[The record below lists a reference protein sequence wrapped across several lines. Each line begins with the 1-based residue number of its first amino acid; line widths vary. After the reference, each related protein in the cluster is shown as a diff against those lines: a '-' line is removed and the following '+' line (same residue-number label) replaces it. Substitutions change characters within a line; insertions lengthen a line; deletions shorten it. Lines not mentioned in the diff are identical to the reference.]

1 MEWWYSEIIGK
12 CLIMIMII
20 YDEWNE
26 GNEWC
31 LIISI
36 DDHHKEKWR
45 MEWWYCEII
54 GRCPDRSRPDG
65 SWWHNSPHS
74 SMLYFCGY
82 CILPVCVFYSISV
95 GIVFYFCGC
104 GYCIM
109 LLRLLYSN
117 FGIWYS
123 YSVGIV
129 LSFYWYCILQGASKK
144 TEFCGNW
151 LWQIH
156 YCCYFTFFNC
166 FGIDIPK
173 T

>member
-1 MEWWYSEIIGK
+1 MIFWNNWKVSDNDHDHIWWMEWRHY
-12 CLIMIMII
+12 
-20 YDEWNE
+20 E
-26 GNEWC
+26 GNERC
-31 LIISI
+31 LIRISI
-36 DDHHKEKWR
+36 DDHHDHHKEKWR

-82 CILPVCVFYSISV
+82 CILPVWVLYSISVGIVFYFCGCCILPVWVSYSISV

-129 LSFYWYCILQGASKK
+129 LYFYGYCIL
-144 TEFCGNW
+144 
-151 LWQIH
+151 LL
-156 YCCYFTFFNC
+156 
-166 FGIDIPK
+166 
-173 T
+173 

>member
-1 MEWWYSEIIGK
+1 
-12 CLIMIMII
+12 MIMII
-20 YDEWNE
+20 YDDQHVHHDHHKKKWWMEWRHYE
-26 GNEWC
+26 GNERC
-31 LIISI
+31 LIIISI
-36 DDHHKEKWR
+36 DDHRDHHKEKWR

-104 GYCIM
+104 CILPVWVSYSISVGIVFYFCGCGYCIM

-129 LSFYWYCILQGASKK
+129 LYFYGYCIL
-144 TEFCGNW
+144 
-151 LWQIH
+151 LL
-156 YCCYFTFFNC
+156 
-166 FGIDIPK
+166 
-173 T
+173 